1 MRHVKCTF
9 LDCFYTHLQLER
21 AISVLIF
28 ISLHIS
34 VCKCFLQIVG
44 KVLWHG
50 RWGPFP
56 HGRHFIDMVQK
67 SFFAVCIL
75 LYLSK
80 HLFNI
85 MNFVG
90 IASHITCTF
99 LSDYSINFHVYMLIS
114 VYILIFSHIFCLGM
128 LGIDHKWRDMAWQI
142 NPLIFDWRLQWHFSQ
157 VDTTLRIW
165 QHVKQTFMSDV
176 WVLLHFWEYFTKFGC
191 TISYSS
197 YIYHCFIKM
206 WYMLLK

>member
-1 MRHVKCTF
+1 MYISWLF
-9 LDCFYTHLQLER
+9 LYTSTTWEGH
-21 AISVLIF
+21 IC
-28 ISLHIS
+28 LHIYIFTYFLS
-34 VCKCFLQIVG
+34 ACFLQIVG
-44 KVLWHG
+44 EVIWHG
-50 RWGPFP
+50 RWASFPCGEEFHWYGPKIIFCSMYTSVSP
-56 HGRHFIDMVQK
+56 KKNF
-67 SFFAVCIL
+67 
-75 LYLSK
+75 
-80 HLFNI
+80 FNI

-114 VYILIFSHIFCLGM
+114 VYILIFLYIFCLQI
-128 LGIDHKWRDMAWQI
+128 LGIDCGCRDITWQI

-157 VDTTLRIW
+157 VDTTLKIW
-165 QHVKQTFMSDV
+165 HSMQLTFMSDV

-206 WYMLLK
+206 WYMSLK